1 MSIQSVGNQ
10 TDIQR
15 AKAEKFVNA
24 SDKTI
29 NRLARKTYNR
39 MYGEENKKFD
49 KRVGTT
55 LKTLPLVA
63 VASGLAM
70 KQGARGSLLSG
81 LTWGLALAAPALVG
95 AANKSLVKNNP
106 KLEKAER
113 KNPGKTMLASMAASV
128 AGFIGLN
135 SIANS
140 VLANPKVADLGGK
153 VANRAGEVLGKAK
166 GPVQS
171 FLKKTKIADAAIGA
185 SMFAST
191 ISLPKPVAK
200 VLETPAAKTIGSAVK
215 KAGKYVAK
223 NAPVLL
229 VFGTLGAVLGKGV
242 SEANKMRAVQSGIKE
257 AQFNTAK
264 ALVNSYAAENAE
276 LRAENAKVAEA
287 EVEAEAE

>member
-29 NRLARKTYNR
+29 NRLARRTYNR

-81 LTWGLALAAPALVG
+81 LSWGLALAAPALVG
-95 AANKSLVKNNP
+95 AANNSLVKNNP

-113 KNPGKTMLASMAASV
+113 KNPGKTLLANVAASV
-128 AGFIGLN
+128 GAFFGLT
-135 SIANS
+135 SIANG

-191 ISLPKPVAK
+191 ISFPKPVAK

-215 KAGKYVAK
+215 NVGKYVAK
-223 NAPVLL
+223 NAPTLL
-229 VFGTLGAVLGKGV
+229 AFGTIGAILGKGV

-276 LRAENAKVAEA
+276 LRAENAKVAET
-287 EVEAEAE
+287 EAEAEAE

>member
-1 MSIQSVGNQ
+1 
-10 TDIQR
+10 
-15 AKAEKFVNA
+15 
-24 SDKTI
+24 
-29 NRLARKTYNR
+29 

-135 SIANS
+135 SIANG

-171 FLKKTKIADAAIGA
+171 FLKKTKIADAIVGA
-185 SMFAST
+185 TAYAST
-191 ISLPKPVAK
+191 LSMPKPVAK
-200 VLETPAAKTIGSAVK
+200 VLETTAAKTIGSAVK
-215 KAGKYVAK
+215 NAGKYVAK
-223 NAPVLL
+223 NAPILL